1 VVVVAFAWLAWSRR
15 WIADDGLIVVRT
27 VRELLAGNGPSYNG
41 FERAEADTST
51 LWTYLV
57 ALVAFVSRGDV
68 ARVAVAVGVVASVAA
83 VAVSLDASRRLQ
95 LALGATE
102 VLVPCGVLVMIGAFP
117 FWDYATSGL
126 ENGLVL
132 LWLAGT
138 WWLLVELASPRRLYL
153 SAFAFG
159 LGPLVRP
166 ELGVAT
172 IVLLVAA
179 WLIVRPSRRDTLA
192 LAATAAALPC
202 AYEIF
207 RAGYY
212 GVLVPLPAL
221 AKSASAAH
229 WSRGLAYLVDFARPY
244 LLYVP
249 LAALAV
255 VLGVAIA
262 RRRGIDARL
271 RIAIVAPIVTGVLLA
286 TYVVRVGG
294 DFMHARMALAPLFSL
309 VLPAAVLPLR
319 RRTAPVIAVLAVWA
333 IAVAV
338 WRDDQHSH
346 VTGAWL
352 EDERVGYVTRTGRA
366 HPTEARWFVHA
377 DRPAS
382 TIAANDLMLGRRR
395 VLSDDTRFDAPM
407 RADIPGPLV
416 YIAGRLGTGGA
427 VAPIDAI
434 AADTLGLA
442 NPLGA
447 HITETSPGMAGHEK
461 RLPDEWLVADFV
473 ERHAEPA
480 FVETAPVAAARHAMT
495 CSALAEL
502 FDSVRAPMTPSRFW
516 QNLVGS
522 LARTRLEVPADP
534 ERAEL
539 SFCGYTPRARA
550 FASSSYEAYG
560 WSIEHAIDGRASTPD
575 DEGFSSDV
583 GRPTQHGEWI
593 AVWLPAAIPI
603 DHVVL
608 VPGNTHGEG
617 FPLDVSIQV
626 WTASGWVE
634 RAAARDIPAP
644 GLAPQR
650 YSWAT
655 PDVTNLVRI
664 VAPRLREVA
673 GDYVLQLAEIEL

>member
-1 VVVVAFAWLAWSRR
+1 VVVAFAWLAWSRR

-27 VRELLAGNGPSYNG
+27 VRELLAGNGPTYNA

-51 LWTYLV
+51 LWTYVV

-68 ARVAVAVGVVASVAA
+68 ARVAVVVGGITSVAA
-83 VAVSLDASRRLQ
+83 LAIALDASRRLHR
-95 LALGATE
+95 ALGATE

-138 WWLLVELASPRRLYL
+138 WWLLVALAPPRRLFL
-153 SAFAFG
+153 RAFVFG

-172 IVLLVAA
+172 IVLLAA
-179 WLIVRPSRRDTLA
+179 SWLIVRPSRRATFA

-229 WSRGLAYLVDFARPY
+229 WSRGVAYLVDFARPY

-249 LAALAV
+249 LVALAV

-262 RRRGIDARL
+262 RRRGIDDRL
-271 RIAIVAPIVTGVLLA
+271 RIAIATPIVTGVVLA

-333 IAVAV
+333 IAVAI
-338 WRDDQHSH
+338 WRDDHQSH
-346 VTGAWL
+346 VTGDGI
-352 EDERVGYVTRTGRA
+352 EDERVGYVRRTGRA
-366 HPTEARWFVHA
+366 HPTEATWFANA

-395 VLSDDTRFDAPM
+395 VLSDDTRIDAPM
-407 RADIPGPLV
+407 RTGIPGPLV
-416 YIAGRLGTGGA
+416 YIDGRLGTGGA
-427 VAPIDAI
+427 VAPIDGI

-442 NPLGA
+442 SPLGA

-461 RLPDEWLVADFV
+461 QLPDEWLVADFV
-473 ERHAEPA
+473 DQPTFIGPGR
-480 FVETAPVAAARHAMT
+480 VASARHAMN
-495 CSALAEL
+495 CGALAEL
-502 FDSVRAPMTPSRFW
+502 RDSVRAPMTPSRFW

-522 LARTRLEVPADP
+522 LARTRLEIPADP

-539 SFCGYTPRARA
+539 ALCGYTPHARV

-560 WSIEHAIDGRASTPD
+560 WSLEHAIDGRASTPD

-583 GRPTQHGEWI
+583 GRPNQHAEWI

-617 FPLDVSIQV
+617 FPLDVSIQL

-634 RAAARDIPAP
+634 RAAARDIAPP

-650 YSWAT
+650 FSWPT